1 MTAETVEREAPFPD
15 QTVEQREENQ
25 PSDYA
30 RGYRSGLDA
39 GMEAGHKGGRAY
51 EQVNVQQTIE
61 DFVASAEREGDTA
74 AANVLRNLAAH
85 LPDPR
90 RNRRGC

>member
-1 MTAETVEREAPFPD
+1 MTAETVEREVPFPD
-15 QTVEQREENQ
+15 QTEDQEA

-30 RGYRSGLDA
+30 RGYRSGLNE

-51 EQVNVQQTIE
+51 EQVAVQQTIE
-61 DFVASAEREGDTA
+61 DFVASAERDGDTA
-74 AANVLRNLAAH
+74 AVNVLRNLAAH

-90 RNRRGC
+90 RNQKRGC